1 MKLNKFFMLGLAGLS
16 FIACSNEEEFDPN
29 DSGKENKVLVNLT
42 LGRASTKSL
51 SESAANLYNNINN
64 LDIVFYNAGGAYIEA
79 PETVENDDS
88 YSKNKEFEKAK
99 VALQNNQEATL
110 TIKGVPVSAKYMY
123 IVVNQPQEH
132 AIGTSSLDDAKKSPI
147 YLADQVTEVGEDYK
161 FSGINS
167 TLTGL
172 GEIGPTDAENI
183 AEVSVELRPVPSR
196 IEIADV
202 RAIPLPTGESW
213 GGANIKSF
221 IVAGFYINSFYTSG
235 SLDPDSDDAG
245 RQRVDN
251 ASDANKYTM
260 KSYANDGYSY
270 MCDEPTNGQMTS
282 QSGADVSKVIWENIT
297 NDLTVGGA
305 SKPGWWG
312 YQILQGEVPHIVVK
326 LNVTFD
332 DDTTAIKFLT
342 ITKFKRLGD
351 SGVDAGSLQKV
362 ERGKVYRI
370 ENIDFDV
377 TDLTDIPYE
386 GTKTVSAEVQV
397 LAWIPVP
404 IAPDFD

>member
-1 MKLNKFFMLGLAGLS
+1 MKLNKFFMLGLAGLA
-16 FIACSNEEEFDPN
+16 FTACSNEEEFDPN

-64 LDIVFYNAGGAYIEA
+64 LDIVFYNAGGAYIEV

-88 YSKNKEFEKAK
+88 YSKNEEFEKAK

-172 GEIGPTDAENI
+172 GEIGPTDTKNI
-183 AEVSVELRPVPSR
+183 AKVSVELRPVPSR

-260 KSYANDGYSY
+260 KSYANAGYSY
-270 MCDEPTNGQMTS
+270 
-282 QSGADVSKVIWENIT
+282 I
-297 NDLTVGGA
+297 
-305 SKPGWWG
+305 
-312 YQILQGEVPHIVVK
+312 
-326 LNVTFD
+326 
-332 DDTTAIKFLT
+332 
-342 ITKFKRLGD
+342 
-351 SGVDAGSLQKV
+351 
-362 ERGKVYRI
+362 
-370 ENIDFDV
+370 
-377 TDLTDIPYE
+377 
-386 GTKTVSAEVQV
+386 
-397 LAWIPVP
+397 
-404 IAPDFD
+404 